1 YRGWRLKSL
10 AVEPDVFHA
19 PAIIGAVDHHRDV
32 LDLRLPAGGLARVID
47 DRAYPFLDHPALDIP
62 HDPLALFRI
71 GFNRLL
77 VDQRL
82 DLGVAIAGVV
92 ARRFTDIAL
101 VEDLVGLVDRA
112 ACQADRQREVFSDPL
127 GGPVGGLDG
136 FRLSLGTGPV
146 QRVDRARTRVASSGR
161 ARP

>member
-1 YRGWRLKSL
+1 MAGAWKTSGSKSRVFALFPRRRSAGPAKRRRGKRANTLL
-10 AVEPDVFHA
+10 FEPDVFHA

-47 DRAYPFLDHPALDIP
+47 DRAHPFLDHPALDIP

-71 GFNRLL
+71 GLNRLL

-101 VEDLVGLVDRA
+101 VEDLVGIVDRA
-112 ACQADRQREVFSDPL
+112 A
-127 GGPVGGLDG
+127 
-136 FRLSLGTGPV
+136 
-146 QRVDRARTRVASSGR
+146 
-161 ARP
+161 